1 MHSQSKQ
8 RPGAEFGFRVSS
20 AHSKHNAAHLHVR
33 PNADRPLLVMKFGGT
48 SVADAMRIEKAA
60 EIIEAAALHSQ
71 VVVVVSAMSGVTN
84 RLLEAAAESQAGNS
98 HAVDGIL
105 RELQLRHEQVAE
117 ALIRASA
124 LRELVRQQMR
134 ELFREAQASCQ
145 DAIANTRL
153 TPQVRDSIASLG
165 ERLSAPLV
173 ASALNERGLA
183 SEAVVATETIVTDA
197 NYGAADPDMAATRER
212 CRARMRPLLQQGVVP
227 VLTGFLGA
235 TRGGLLTTLGRGG
248 SDYSATILGAAL
260 DADEVIIWTD
270 VDGVLTADPRMVR
283 EACTIPEISYR
294 EAADLALFGAKVLH
308 PKTLRPVMQSDI
320 PVWIRNSFAPEHP
333 GTKITPAGTANRD
346 EPKAVTAISEAR
358 MITLS
363 GGGTA
368 EVRDLLGRAT
378 AAVSAVRADAWLT
391 VQSGSRREISIAV
404 SPASADQ
411 AAQALLGE
419 FVEELAQ
426 GKLDRVVL
434 GAEVAI
440 VTLVGQGLRNLLE
453 IRERAL
459 AALDRAEIEIVAI
472 GETSSDDYLSFL
484 VTPTEVNQALVV
496 LHQEFR
502 LGQLD
507 LQALPVKVL

>member
-1 MHSQSKQ
+1 
-8 RPGAEFGFRVSS
+8 
-20 AHSKHNAAHLHVR
+20 
-33 PNADRPLLVMKFGGT
+33 
-48 SVADAMRIEKAA
+48 
-60 EIIEAAALHSQ
+60 
-71 VVVVVSAMSGVTN
+71 
-84 RLLEAAAESQAGNS
+84 
-98 HAVDGIL
+98 
-105 RELQLRHEQVAE
+105 
-117 ALIRASA
+117 
-124 LRELVRQQMR
+124 
-134 ELFREAQASCQ
+134 
-145 DAIANTRL
+145 
-153 TPQVRDSIASLG
+153 
-165 ERLSAPLV
+165 
-173 ASALNERGLA
+173 
-183 SEAVVATETIVTDA
+183 VATETIVTDA

-434 GAEVAI
+434 GAKVAI

>member
-20 AHSKHNAAHLHVR
+20 AHSKHSAAHLHVR

-117 ALIRASA
+117 VLIRAIS

-134 ELFREAQASCQ
+134 ELFREAQAWCQ

-235 TRGGLLTTLGRGG
+235 TRSGLLTTLGRGG

-270 VDGVLTADPRMVR
+270 VDGVLTADPRMVG

-333 GTKITPAGTANRD
+333 GTKITPAGAANRD

-358 MITLS
+358 MITL

-368 EVRDLLGRAT
+368 EVCDLLGRAT

-434 GAEVAI
+434 GAKVAI

-472 GETSSDDYLSFL
+472 GETSSDGYLSFL